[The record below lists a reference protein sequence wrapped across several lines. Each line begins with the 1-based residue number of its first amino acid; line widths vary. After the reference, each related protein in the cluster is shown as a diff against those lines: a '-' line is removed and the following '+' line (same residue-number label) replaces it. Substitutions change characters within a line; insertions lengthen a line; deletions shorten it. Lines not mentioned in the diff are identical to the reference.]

1 MILSEV
7 DGYRRQRASLVE
19 LLMLAHERFK
29 AWQLA
34 HQLTLAV
41 YQATQT
47 WPASERYG
55 LIAQIRRAAS
65 AVPTNL
71 AEGAAKHGRREFR
84 RFADIA
90 LGSIAE
96 VAYLL
101 LLARDLDILPEGE
114 FTRLDDLRKRAGGLI
129 WRLARALDSPA
140 HA

>member
-1 MILSEV
+1 
-7 DGYRRQRASLVE
+7 
-19 LLMLAHERFK
+19 MLAHERFK

-34 HQLTLAV
+34 HELTLAV
-41 YQATQT
+41 YRSTGD
-47 WPASERYG
+47 WPATERYG
-55 LIAQIRRAAS
+55 LTAQIRRAAS

-101 LLARDLDILPEGE
+101 LLAKDLGILTEAE
-114 FTRLDDLRKRAGGLI
+114 HARLDDLRKRTGGLT
-129 WRLARALDSPA
+129 WRLVRALDSPA
-140 HA
+140 HT